1 MLTVYSKPNCPDCI
15 TVKKLLS
22 EADQTFIEKDITQ
35 DQEAFDQLMSL
46 GLRQLPQV
54 FEDDKLIGSLMSVKS
69 YLDTLQEDFDI

>member
-22 EADQTFIEKDITQ
+22 ESDQVFIEKDITQ

-54 FEDDKLIGSLMSVKS
+54 FEGDKLIGSLMSVKS

>member
-22 EADQTFIEKDITQ
+22 EVGQAFIEKDITQ

-54 FEDDKLIGSLMSVKS
+54 FEEDKLIGSLIPVKS
-69 YLDTLQEDFDI
+69 YLDTLQEDFNI